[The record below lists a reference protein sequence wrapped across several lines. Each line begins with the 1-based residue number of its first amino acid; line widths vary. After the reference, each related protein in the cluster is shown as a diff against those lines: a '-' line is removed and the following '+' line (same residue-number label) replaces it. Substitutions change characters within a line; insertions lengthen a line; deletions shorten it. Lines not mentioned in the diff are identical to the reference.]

1 MAYFAC
7 VRCRLYAAISSDS
20 ATAITAAVG
29 QETLLLQTYGIQLP
43 PAHNRDANVIPG
55 TRDMH
60 ATALLQAVQ
69 PSLLNDHNTIER

>member
-7 VRCRLYAAISSDS
+7 VRCRLYAAISNDS

-43 PAHNRDANVIPG
+43 PAHNRNASVIPG
-55 TRDMH
+55 TRDMN

-69 PSLLNDHNTIER
+69 PIAC